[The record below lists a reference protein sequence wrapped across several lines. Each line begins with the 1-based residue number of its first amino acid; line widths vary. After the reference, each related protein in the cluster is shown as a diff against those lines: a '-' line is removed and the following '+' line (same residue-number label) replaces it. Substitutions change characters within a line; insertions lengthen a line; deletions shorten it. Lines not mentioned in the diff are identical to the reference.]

1 MPLQQLA
8 TLKNMIINIDQ
19 KNLFAVTSQF
29 MMKKKQKKIST
40 TYKLN
45 TQTYKK

>member
-1 MPLQQLA
+1 MPLQQMA

-29 MMKKKQKKIST
+29 MMKKQKKNK
-40 TYKLN
+40 YN
-45 TQTYKK
+45 V

>member
-1 MPLQQLA
+1 MPLQQMA

-29 MMKKKQKKIST
+29 MMKKQKKIST

-45 TQTYKK
+45 TQTYKNM